1 MIVYV
6 YDYVYGDNINPE
18 AFVNLNVN
26 INERLLCKV

>member
-6 YDYVYGDNINPE
+6 YDDNINPE

-26 INERLLCKV
+26 INERRLCKV